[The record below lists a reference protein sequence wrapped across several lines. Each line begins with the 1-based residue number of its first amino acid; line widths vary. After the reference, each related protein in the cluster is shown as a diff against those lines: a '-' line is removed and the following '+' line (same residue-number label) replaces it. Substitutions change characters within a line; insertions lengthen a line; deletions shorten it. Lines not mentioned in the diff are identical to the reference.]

1 MAASGPSRGHA
12 RLRVGDIQQSDSL
25 LLGVRPGLSRLAHCL
40 LSLVPTRSRVLA
52 LGIQV
57 RGGEHSVGERR
68 LKSRGLKYTPC
79 PLSVRHAMVYQPLS
93 TALVGSRWGWS

>member
-12 RLRVGDIQQSDSL
+12 RLRVGDIQQSNSL
-25 LLGVRPGLSRLAHCL
+25 LLGVRPGLSRLALCL
-40 LSLVPTRSRVLA
+40 LSRVPTRSRVLA

-57 RGGEHSVGERR
+57 RMGGERSVGERR

-93 TALVGSRWGWS
+93 PNAALV